1 MHTEIFNNIDL
12 LIEMAG
18 STLNV
23 QEIENDLIHINKE
36 IQDKKQRVED
46 LKSMMNDTRYFNASS
61 ELVDRNIEVS
71 LKSKITRLNQKI
83 KDVRL
88 KLERVQADE
97 KKYQADI
104 DSLKEKIE
112 ASKKYLSILHTKTDQ
127 NNNYQAVIDREENYV
142 KKLEEELKDKD
153 HKHEEIL
160 KEVEL
165 HEQALEE
172 LSMKKDSYDERLKD
186 VLDNLN
192 NPNAYIDEDLK
203 KQDEEE
209 LKTLNDRLEEL
220 QKKKLEYLTDPN
232 MIGADAKELISNNNY
247 TEALNKIK
255 ELLTI
260 VKEKPFMNVNNLG
273 VLDEEL
279 EKLENERTEL
289 SNYIDRKNYA
299 EVNSD
304 ILEKRTSYLNEELE
318 KSKTEIRRYQTS
330 IQEMDQNINEKLSLF
345 IQNLEE
351 EIAKISKEIEEYQNM
366 LQDES
371 KSRRTKMNLENAI
384 LKKEKDKEV
393 MDRLLEQYKKDLLF
407 HITMT
412 NTLTKIIQKYEQYID
427 DTKSE
432 NEELQHIT
440 ILEANSKDYIE
451 EEKDKEK
458 LKSINDEI
466 KQIKNR
472 KKFERTPDEIYDQIE
487 MLLANVGVSKK
498 EEKISEDNQEIDAE
512 IDDLFKKKKEE
523 PLIKVVE
530 MIPAET
536 IQSESSGGSSYGA

>member
-1 MHTEIFNNIDL
+1 M
-12 LIEMAG
+12 
-18 STLNV
+18 
-23 QEIENDLIHINKE
+23 
-36 IQDKKQRVED
+36 
-46 LKSMMNDTRYFNASS
+46 
-61 ELVDRNIEVS
+61 
-71 LKSKITRLNQKI
+71 
-83 KDVRL
+83 
-88 KLERVQADE
+88 
-97 KKYQADI
+97 
-104 DSLKEKIE
+104 
-112 ASKKYLSILHTKTDQ
+112 
-127 NNNYQAVIDREENYV
+127 
-142 KKLEEELKDKD
+142 
-153 HKHEEIL
+153 
-160 KEVEL
+160 
-165 HEQALEE
+165 
-172 LSMKKDSYDERLKD
+172 
-186 VLDNLN
+186 DNLN

-304 ILEKRTSYLNEELE
+304 ILAKRTSYLNEELE
-318 KSKTEIRRYQTS
+318 KSKTEIHRYQTS

-432 NEELQHIT
+432 NEELQHLT

-466 KQIKNR
+466 K
-472 KKFERTPDEIYDQIE
+472 
-487 MLLANVGVSKK
+487 
-498 EEKISEDNQEIDAE
+498 
-512 IDDLFKKKKEE
+512 
-523 PLIKVVE
+523 
-530 MIPAET
+530 
-536 IQSESSGGSSYGA
+536 